1 MKKRLLTAL
10 LAAVMFC
17 TTLAAPAGAAG
28 STRFSDLT
36 DSGVTTAVESLRLM
50 GVLDGYGDGTFRPD
64 GKLNRAQFCK
74 MLTYVMDGGSELG
87 RYRTVTIFPDV
98 KPSHWAAGYI
108 NLAAKG
114 KGVISG
120 FADGRFYPERTVT
133 IGQAVTIL
141 VRLLGYKDEDVGG
154 VWPDS
159 FMAVGATIG
168 LTDGIGAAGNA
179 PLTRA
184 QAAKLFMN
192 LLVAQKKDGGTLYEL
207 SEETELLSVDGGSGV
222 LKTSDGKSYPMA
234 HPTASTTLTGARGRV
249 VLNKG
254 KALTFLPQSA
264 GSTGNADAAV
274 IVYEDRS
281 AAGFQTLA
289 GNSDYRIYKNGTLAT
304 AGDLRKN
311 DVATYYP
318 ATNSILVCD
327 TRVTVY
333 YESCEPNPAAPTKI
347 KVLNGTELH
356 VLSTARDSLA
366 EFKPGDQMTLLLTAD
381 GQVAGAAKPS
391 GNAGRGNAMGVV
403 TQEGKIQLLC
413 GTSTIELAA
422 AAEEKY
428 LGQVV
433 RVSSGDKGKI
443 SLNIQSGNVRGDLDV
458 SKRELGGKPLA
469 AAEEKY
475 LGQVVRVSSGDKGKI
490 SLNIQSGN
498 VRGDLDVSKREL
510 GGKPLAEN
518 AMVFDGG
525 KLIALSQLNAGLIPS
540 GQIQYA
546 RTNWAGQ
553 VDLVVLNRK
562 TGEIYGR
569 VFWEVREIT
578 GTEENQETKY
588 EEWIGVRFGN
598 GADDKVGPFKMRYN
612 VQNGDYVAVT
622 LNRGN
627 TGFSSLIELTKLDDV
642 SKSSWIGQSA
652 VTFGGRTYEV
662 PEDVLCYNVD
672 SQEWTTL
679 EKALAYAETADLF
692 AKDGVIRV
700 VEVRHSSK

>member
-10 LAAVMFC
+10 LVAVMFC

-50 GVLDGYGDGTFRPD
+50 GVLDGYGDGTFRPN

-333 YESCEPNPAAPTKI
+333 YESCEPNPAAPSKI

-433 RVSSGDKGKI
+433 RI
-443 SLNIQSGNVRGDLDV
+443 
-458 SKRELGGKPLA
+458 
-469 AAEEKY
+469 
-475 LGQVVRVSSGDKGKI
+475 SSGDKGKI

-569 VFWEVREIT
+569 VFWEVKEIT
-578 GTEENQETKY
+578 GTEEDQETKY

-627 TGFSSLIELTKLDDV
+627 TGFSSLIELTRLDDV

>member
-381 GQVAGAAKPS
+381 GQVAGATKPS

-413 GTSTIELAA
+413 GTSTIELA
-422 AAEEKY
+422 
-428 LGQVV
+428 
-433 RVSSGDKGKI
+433 
-443 SLNIQSGNVRGDLDV
+443 
-458 SKRELGGKPLA
+458 A

-627 TGFSSLIELTKLDDV
+627 TGFSSLIELTRLDDV

>member
-249 VLNKG
+249 VLNKE

-333 YESCEPNPAAPTKI
+333 YESCEPNPAAPSKI

-381 GQVAGAAKPS
+381 GQVAGAANPS

-428 LGQVV
+428 LSQVV

-458 SKRELGGKPLA
+458 SKRA
-469 AAEEKY
+469 
-475 LGQVVRVSSGDKGKI
+475 
-490 SLNIQSGN
+490 
-498 VRGDLDVSKREL
+498 L

-540 GQIQYA
+540 SQIQYA

-569 VFWEVREIT
+569 VFWEVKEIT
-578 GTEENQETKY
+578 GTEEDQETKY

-627 TGFSSLIELTKLDDV
+627 TGFSSLIELSRLDDV

>member
-381 GQVAGAAKPS
+381 GQVAGATKPS

-413 GTSTIELAA
+413 GTSTIELA
-422 AAEEKY
+422 
-428 LGQVV
+428 
-433 RVSSGDKGKI
+433 
-443 SLNIQSGNVRGDLDV
+443 
-458 SKRELGGKPLA
+458 A

>member
-1 MKKRLLTAL
+1 MKKRWLTAL

-17 TTLAAPAGAAG
+17 TTLTLPAGAAESG
-28 STRFSDLT
+28 RFSDLA

-133 IGQAVTIL
+133 VGQAVTIL

-168 LTDGIGAAGNA
+168 LTDGISAGGNA

-333 YESCEPNPAAPTKI
+333 YESCEPNPAAPSKI

-391 GNAGRGNAMGVV
+391 GSAGRGNAMGIV
-403 TQEGKIQLLC
+403 TQDGKIQLLC

-422 AAEEKY
+422 T
-428 LGQVV
+428 
-433 RVSSGDKGKI
+433 
-443 SLNIQSGNVRGDLDV
+443 
-458 SKRELGGKPLA
+458 
-469 AAEEKY
+469 AEEKY

-540 GQIQYA
+540 SQIQYA

-569 VFWEVREIT
+569 VFWETTSTDELVEDANGKKPGEDGYVET
-578 GTEENQETKY
+578 TETKY
-588 EEWIGVRFGN
+588 TEKIGVRFGN

-622 LNRGN
+622 LNRGK
-627 TGFSSLIELTKLDDV
+627 TGFSSLTELTKLDDV
-642 SKSSWIGQSA
+642 SKNSWIGQSA

-700 VEVRHSSK
+700 VEVRHSGK